1 MQIALLGAQAPELP
15 AEVDLR
21 RADVG
26 DVLAQVEAGSVDLV
40 VADPPWGH
48 YSTDAA
54 GQPKRLPKD
63 VYSVL
68 SEREIGEHLRH
79 SVERM
84 RPGGRLALWTCWPL
98 LVEALGGDLPPW
110 LTIPGLVWKSGG
122 AWSKA
127 GPPRAGYHW
136 RGHSEPVLVGVR
148 EGGAAGRA
156 RVVLRSGFTSR
167 PEAHSR
173 KPVPWIA
180 DWIRAWVP
188 PGGLVLDLYAGLGSV
203 AEAVV
208 EAGEGRRYVGAE
220 VDVDRHAAALANVRR
235 RAVGG
240 AS

>member
-40 VADPPWGH
+40 VADPPW
-48 YSTDAA
+48 DAYRERPGVA
-54 GQPKRLPKD
+54 APDG
-63 VYSVL
+63 VYGL
-68 SEREIGEHLRH
+68 LTERQIGDHLGAA
-79 SVERM
+79 VERM
-84 RPGGRLALWTCWPL
+84 RPGGRLALWACWPL
-98 LVEALGGDLPPW
+98 LVEALGRDLPPW

-122 AWSKA
+122 AWGKG
-127 GPPRAGYHW
+127 GPIGVGYHW

-156 RVVLRSGFTSR
+156 RVVLRSGYTSR

-173 KPVPWIA
+173 KPVAWMA

-208 EAGEGRRYVGAE
+208 EAGDGRRYVGAE
-220 VDVDRHAAALANVRR
+220 VDVERHAAALANVRR

>member
-40 VADPPWGH
+40 VADPPWGQ
-48 YSTDAA
+48 YSLGFGNT
-54 GQPKRLPKD
+54 LPHD
-63 VYSVL
+63 VYKCIT
-68 SEREIGEHLRH
+68 EAEIGDHLGAA
-79 SVERM
+79 VERM

-98 LVEALGGDLPPW
+98 LVEAMIGDLPPW
-110 LTIPGLVWKSGG
+110 LTIPGLAWKSGG
-122 AWSKA
+122 AWNKD
-127 GPPRAGYHW
+127 GPPSNGYHW

-173 KPVPWIA
+173 KPVAWMA

-235 RAVGG
+235 RAVEGV
-240 AS
+240 S

>member
-26 DVLAQVEAGSVDLV
+26 DLLAQVEAGSVDLV
-40 VADPPWGH
+40 VADPPW
-48 YSTDAA
+48 DAYRERPGVVA
-54 GQPKRLPKD
+54 PDG
-63 VYSVL
+63 VYGL
-68 SEREIGEHLRH
+68 LTERQIGDHLGAA
-79 SVERM
+79 VERM
-84 RPGGRLALWTCWPL
+84 RPGGRLALWACWPL
-98 LVEALGGDLPPW
+98 LVEALGRDLPPW

-122 AWSKA
+122 AWSKSGSA
-127 GPPRAGYHW
+127 PGVGYHW
-136 RGHSEPVLVGVR
+136 RGKSEPVLVGVR

-156 RVVLRSGFTSR
+156 RVVLRSGYTSR

-173 KPVPWIA
+173 KPVAWMA

>member
-1 MQIALLGAQAPELP
+1 MQIALLGAEAPEIP

-40 VADPPWGH
+40 VADPPW
-48 YSTDAA
+48 DAYRERPGVA
-54 GQPKRLPKD
+54 APDG
-63 VYSVL
+63 VYGL
-68 SEREIGEHLRH
+68 LTERQIGDHLGAA
-79 SVERM
+79 VERM
-84 RPGGRLALWTCWPL
+84 RPGGRLALWACWPL
-98 LVEALGGDLPPW
+98 LVEALGRDLPPW

-122 AWSKA
+122 AWSKS
-127 GPPRAGYHW
+127 GSRPGVGYHW
-136 RGHSEPVLVGVR
+136 RGKSEPVLLGVR

-156 RVVLRSGFTSR
+156 RVVLRSGYTST

-173 KPVPWIA
+173 KPVEWIA

-220 VDVDRHAAALANVRR
+220 VDVARHAAALANVRR
-235 RAVGG
+235 RAVRG

>member
-1 MQIALLGAQAPELP
+1 MQIALLGAEAPEIP

-40 VADPPWGH
+40 VADPPW
-48 YSTDAA
+48 DAYRERPGVA
-54 GQPKRLPKD
+54 APDG
-63 VYSVL
+63 VYGL
-68 SEREIGEHLRH
+68 LTERQIGDHLGAA
-79 SVERM
+79 VERM
-84 RPGGRLALWTCWPL
+84 RPGGRLALWACWPL
-98 LVEALGGDLPPW
+98 LVEALGRDLPPW

-122 AWSKA
+122 AWSKS
-127 GPPRAGYHW
+127 GSRPGVGYHW
-136 RGHSEPVLVGVR
+136 RGKSEPVLLGVR

-156 RVVLRSGFTSR
+156 RVVLRSGYTST

-173 KPVPWIA
+173 KPVEWIA